1 MNKLLGFLFVAVGM
15 CFFML
20 TLTMNIQNVT
30 WAVMLGVSIVSNIA
44 GTTLLFRNK
53 QFNCFYSVEKS
64 KLLSVRGRVC
74 FNIKN

>member
-20 TLTMNIQNVT
+20 TLIMNIQNVT

-44 GTTLLFRNK
+44 GTTLLFRYINEYKK
-53 QFNCFYSVEKS
+53 QA
-64 KLLSVRGRVC
+64 
-74 FNIKN
+74 I

>member
-44 GTTLLFRNK
+44 GTTLLFR
-53 QFNCFYSVEKS
+53 
-64 KLLSVRGRVC
+64 
-74 FNIKN
+74 